1 MPLTQHGGPAHPGTV
16 PWSPVTTGTSTLPST
31 PSTPAATVGGAASGS
46 STGLAAGN
54 GASSGVGSTGTAS
67 PAASGPVWNAAV
79 AGVLPAAG
87 GASLPVRTPPT
98 AADIIDSLL
107 WPKLLRT
114 ATLGLRGTSLGL
126 SFATVAAVVFI
137 DRVGQV
143 VARADAGP
151 IEALLTA
158 VAQPVR
164 ELGAALAGG
173 RMGQAG
179 AALAEGFVFA
189 PLGVLAKA
197 PLAAVAWLLAAVV
210 LALGCGAV
218 CRVAAA
224 GFAHGVRLPWTTGL
238 RFAVQRGVHLVT
250 ATVVPLGFAL
260 GIAGLLWVGGLLL
273 RVPGLDV
280 LGAVLYG
287 PMAVLGF
294 AAAVALVLYVI
305 GHGLLASAIA
315 CEGSDVFDAT
325 QRFVAYAL
333 ARPGRLLGYW
343 VILAGHIAAAAALV
357 LLAFGLAAALT
368 GRATGL
374 VDAAGG
380 AAPAAEL
387 TGAAKGVLTVWG
399 AVGTLLAAAVVF
411 SLLSCGH
418 TVVYLLMRRLVD
430 GQHESEVWTEATVG
444 GTSAPRV
451 GTPVAMP
458 AGAVPIAAPAAPGS
472 TAPGSTNAGA
482 ASGAGPA

>member
-1 MPLTQHGGPAHPGTV
+1 M
-16 PWSPVTTGTSTLPST
+16 
-31 PSTPAATVGGAASGS
+31 
-46 STGLAAGN
+46 
-54 GASSGVGSTGTAS
+54 
-67 PAASGPVWNAAV
+67 WNASV
-79 AGVLPAAG
+79 AGVLPVAG

-224 GFAHGVRLPWTTGL
+224 GFAHGVRLPWTAGL

-250 ATVVPLGFAL
+250 ATVAPLAFAL
-260 GIAGLLWVGGLLL
+260 GIAGLLWVGGLML

-374 VDAAGG
+374 VDAAG
-380 AAPAAEL
+380 AAGRVDAAGAAEL
-387 TGAAKGVLTVWG
+387 TGAAKGVLTLWG

-458 AGAVPIAAPAAPGS
+458 SGVGPVAPP
-472 TAPGSTNAGA
+472 TATTPNVG
-482 ASGAGPA
+482 SGAGPA